1 MKKKKQMKIGTKIY
15 ICVGVLFAYFCV
27 AQLFNYTNIR
37 KLYQAAAEAGAAAGI
52 SEEQR
57 LIVEETYKM
66 AELEDIA
73 GTVVMLIITLVVLV
87 IMRKHILKPL
97 RNAIVKLAAR
107 LDGEASD
114 DEMGI
119 MTNGI
124 NGLLDGQEM
133 ILERVKEN
141 SEVIVEGTGFI
152 DENIK
157 EANATANN
165 IASTMEELSASADE
179 ISVTV
184 ASVTEDAHKVNDML
198 KDMGTMTEEVLK
210 KAEKLNGQAVETTQL
225 SETSQ
230 MQLTQMITEIQAT
243 VAAAIEKSREVEK
256 IDSLTGDILS
266 IAGQTN
272 LLSLNASIEAARAG
286 EQGRGFAV
294 VADEIGK
301 LSQNSAQAASGIQEL
316 SRVVIEAVN
325 QLTQS
330 SQALLEMITE
340 RVVKDYETNVQTGK
354 RYKTDTADICDVM
367 REFRDNVLSVNTKI
381 DTMVRGFDE
390 IEVAIGENAGGVADT
405 SESIEAL
412 AALMVDVSERVKLSV
427 AAVSELEKTVEERA

>member
-266 IAGQTN
+266 TLFQHV
-272 LLSLNASIEAARAG
+272 R
-286 EQGRGFAV
+286 
-294 VADEIGK
+294 
-301 LSQNSAQAASGIQEL
+301 EL
-316 SRVVIEAVN
+316 PI
-325 QLTQS
+325 
-330 SQALLEMITE
+330 I
-340 RVVKDYETNVQTGK
+340 
-354 RYKTDTADICDVM
+354 
-367 REFRDNVLSVNTKI
+367 
-381 DTMVRGFDE
+381 
-390 IEVAIGENAGGVADT
+390 
-405 SESIEAL
+405 
-412 AALMVDVSERVKLSV
+412 
-427 AAVSELEKTVEERA
+427 

>member
-1 MKKKKQMKIGTKIY
+1 MKIGTKIY
-15 ICVGVLFAYFCV
+15 ICIGILFAYFCV
-27 AQLFNYTNIR
+27 AQIFNYTNIR
-37 KLYQAAAEAGAAAGI
+37 KLYQAAVEAGETAGI
-52 SEEQR
+52 SEEQQK
-57 LIVEETYKM
+57 IVEETYKM
-66 AELEDIA
+66 AEFEDFA
-73 GTVVMLIITLVVLV
+73 GTGVMFIITIVVLIV
-87 IMRKHILKPL
+87 MRKHILKPL

-107 LDGEASD
+107 LDDDASD

-141 SEVIVEGTGFI
+141 SEVIVESTGFI
-152 DENIK
+152 DANIK
-157 EANATANN
+157 EANETANN

-184 ASVTEDAHKVNDML
+184 ASVTEDAHKVNALL
-198 KDMGTMTEEVLK
+198 KDMEAMTESVLK
-210 KAEKLNGQAVETTQL
+210 KAEKLNGQAVETTQV
-225 SETSQ
+225 SESSQ
-230 MQLTQMITEIQAT
+230 QELAKIIADIEAT

-294 VADEIGK
+294 VADEIGN

-316 SRVVIEAVN
+316 SRIVIEAVN

-330 SQALLEMITE
+330 SEAMLQLMLE
-340 RVVKDYETNVQTGK
+340 RVAKDYETNVQSGK
-354 RYKTDTADICDVM
+354 RYETDTADICEVM
-367 REFRDNVLSVNTKI
+367 REFRENVLSVNDKI

-390 IEVAIGENAGGVADT
+390 IEEAIGENATGVADT
-405 SESIEAL
+405 SESIEDL
-412 AALMVDVSERVKLSV
+412 AALMVNVSEKVKLSV
-427 AAVSELEKTVEERA
+427 DAVATLDKTVEECVK